1 MLFGEFPFE
10 IKAFD
15 VYTADC
21 DIRQRAMIQPQHRS
35 APPSQKRNTLS
46 VLIFKDNLAAR
57 SFEVRL
63 SWIYRLSALLG
74 VAAVVTFLSAGL
86 AVKYYMI
93 ARRSDG
99 ARVIDLE
106 RRLADLQLQLQTLQ
120 ASPEAPLASAPVI
133 SLPLA
138 EPTPVLHGPIPPP
151 APIAQASPAASVAP
165 IPAPSVVASV
175 LAKVTP
181 TSKPV
186 ASEPVATTSPT
197 PSASPSSIPLP
208 KAALQATQIL
218 PESVRMLGENDEL
231 AIELVQTRARWQ
243 GPILQVTF
251 ALQYIQNDGA
261 NQTGRIVVLARGP
274 STTAAHPAAA
284 LNASGGALIY
294 PERGEFFSVS
304 RYRAGRAD
312 FGPVTSRDQIRT
324 IDIFVFSKDQELL
337 LRKTLQVGDSDE

>member
-1 MLFGEFPFE
+1 
-10 IKAFD
+10 
-15 VYTADC
+15 
-21 DIRQRAMIQPQHRS
+21 MIQPQHRS
-35 APPSQKRNTLS
+35 APPSQKRDTLS

-57 SFEVRL
+57 SFEVPL
-63 SWIYRLSALLG
+63 SWIYRLGFLLG
-74 VAAVVTFLSAGL
+74 IAAVVTFLSLGL
-86 AVKYYMI
+86 AAKYYMI

-133 SLPLA
+133 TLPMP
-138 EPTPVLHGPIPPP
+138 EGTPIAYGPIPPP
-151 APIAQASPAASVAP
+151 T
-165 IPAPSVVASV
+165 PAPLAQTSPPPAVPSPLPTPSTAGGI

-181 TSKPV
+181 TPRPSV
-186 ASEPVATTSPT
+186 SEPVAAIAPT
-197 PSASPSSIPLP
+197 PSTSSIPLP

-218 PESVRMLGENDEL
+218 PESVRMLGENEEL

-251 ALQYIQNDGA
+251 ALQYIQDDGA

-274 STTAAHPAAA
+274 STTAAHPPAA
-284 LNASGGALIY
+284 LNASGGALIH

-312 FGPVTSRDQIRT
+312 FGPVSSRDQIRT